1 MSNLIEKNTQ
11 YGYMSYFKNDMAF
24 ADSLNTGKIYE
35 EDFVMEFLQDTV
47 RSSKTILDI
56 GSHAGSHTVLYKHIN
71 PDCEIYCF
79 EPQSE
84 MFNLLQHNVFKNS
97 FNNVKTFNKGVA
109 NVAIKSSM
117 GKSVLD
123 GDNAGKNIEYGTGKR
138 FNLGGLQIGDGGE
151 EIETITVDSLN
162 LQSCDYI
169 KIDVE
174 GFEPLVLMGAEQ
186 TIKKFKPVILFE
198 SNHKVISKEIAEK
211 FGISYPVDS
220 SFDILKSYGYSDIIL
235 VDGLWNYLATYK
247 GFINV

>member
-1 MSNLIEKNTQ
+1 MNNLVEKNTK
-11 YGYMSYFKNDMAF
+11 YGYMAYFKNDMAF
-24 ADSLNTGKIYE
+24 ADTLFHEKIYE

-47 RSSKTILDI
+47 SSSKTILDI

-84 MFNLLQHNVFKNS
+84 MFNLLQHNVSKNS

-109 NVAIKSSM
+109 NVAMKSSM
-117 GKSVLD
+117 SKSVSD
-123 GDNAGKNIEYGTGKR
+123 GDNAGRNIEYGTGKR
-138 FNLGGLQIGDGGE
+138 FNLGGLQIGNGGE
-151 EIETITVDSLN
+151 EIETMTVDSLD

-198 SNHKVISKEIAEK
+198 SNHKVISKEMAEK
-211 FGISYPVDS
+211 FGLLYPVDS
-220 SFDILKSYGYSDIIL
+220 SFDILKSYGYKEIKLIDN
-235 VDGLWNYLATYK
+235 LWNYLAT
-247 GFINV
+247 F

>member
-1 MSNLIEKNTQ
+1 VNNLVEKNTK
-11 YGYMSYFKNDMAF
+11 YGYMAYFKNDMSF
-24 ADSLNTGKIYE
+24 ADTLFHEKIYE

-47 RSSKTILDI
+47 SSSKTILDI

-84 MFNLLQHNVFKNS
+84 MFNLLQHNVSKNS

-109 NVAIKSSM
+109 NVAMKSSM
-117 GKSVLD
+117 SKSVSD
-123 GDNAGKNIEYGTGKR
+123 GDNAGRNIEYGTGKR
-138 FNLGGLQIGDGGE
+138 FNLGGLQIGNGGE
-151 EIETITVDSLN
+151 EIETMTVDSLD

-198 SNHKVISKEIAEK
+198 SNHKVISKEMAEK
-211 FGISYPVDS
+211 FGLLYPVDS
-220 SFDILKSYGYSDIIL
+220 SFDILKSYGYKEIKLIDN
-235 VDGLWNYLATYK
+235 LWNYLAT
-247 GFINV
+247 F